1 MSESRVIPASLDVQV
16 LHELCT
22 GPIKARRAILRASP
36 RVVMSDR
43 ADVDLFIAVHTGK
56 GMMDLHVI
64 LPPRQAGQVIDMLQ
78 EALMLVGGRDA

>member
-1 MSESRVIPASLDVQV
+1 VSETRVIPESLGVHV

-22 GPIKARRAILRASP
+22 GPIAVRGGIVRVKP
-36 RVVMSDR
+36 RVMSDR
-43 ADVDLFIAVHTGK
+43 ADVDLFLAVETGI

-78 EALMLVGGRDA
+78 EALMLIGGRDA